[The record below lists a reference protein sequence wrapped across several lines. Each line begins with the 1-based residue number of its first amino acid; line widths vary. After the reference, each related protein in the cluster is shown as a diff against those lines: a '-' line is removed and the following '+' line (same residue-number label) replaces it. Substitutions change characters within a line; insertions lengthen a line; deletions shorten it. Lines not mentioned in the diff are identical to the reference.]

1 MRRQRRPRAP
11 APPDPPAPPARAHL
25 ALVLTHHEQL
35 LLAQPRL
42 HLGHVEVVL
51 LHLEGGVQH
60 LLPPLGR
67 LPQPGPGA
75 LQLLLAAA
83 HGLRLGA
90 AQRRQG
96 ARPLQHLLQARPVRL
111 DLPPQALGVGVERGV
126 QRPGAS
132 TTGIAQE
139 RITDS
144 RRSPTPCRVPRK
156 RFAVP
161 RSRNPPGCRWENRH
175 REGKEVTL
183 PENRQRVRGRQ
194 DLNTRGRIQRLRS
207 PTRCLLMRNTP

>member
-1 MRRQRRPRAP
+1 MSSCRVLCSSWGHTAPAMRRQRPTP
-11 APPDPPAPPARAHL
+11 GSSAPPPRPGPPAPPARAHL

-51 LHLEGGVQH
+51 FHLEGGVEH

-83 HGLRLGA
+83 HGLSLGA

-96 ARPLQHLLQARPVRL
+96 TRALQHLLQARPVRL
-111 DLPPQALGVGVERGV
+111 DLPPQALRVGEERGV
-126 QRPGAS
+126 QRLGAC
-132 TTGIAQE
+132 TTGTAQQRE
-139 RITDS
+139 TNS
-144 RRSPTPCRVPRK
+144 RRSLATSGILHV
-156 RFAVP
+156 AI
-161 RSRNPPGCRWENRH
+161 PPHSSSHCCRWENR
-175 REGKEVTL
+175 
-183 PENRQRVRGRQ
+183 PQR
-194 DLNTRGRIQRLRS
+194 
-207 PTRCLLMRNTP
+207 